1 MHCLGARQSVHNYGL
16 KDQAATSV
24 RAFQKNKATDMEKEQ
39 TGINFNA
46 PVTVGTF
53 VKVEAGATY
62 IKNNFPSVTSF
73 HDGEESDSLVDDGI
87 DVDAALVSVFMGDRD
102 AAERY
107 LRVIKDAT
115 DVQVIEHTKKLVEQ
129 NIISPI
135 SKNKTLYVILSS
147 KGLYKSTLSNWNKM
161 IR

>member
-1 MHCLGARQSVHNYGL
+1 
-16 KDQAATSV
+16 
-24 RAFQKNKATDMEKEQ
+24 MEKEQ

-107 LRVIKDAT
+107 LLTIKDAA
-115 DVQVIEHTKKLVEQ
+115 DVQITEYTKKLVAQ
-129 NIISPI
+129 NVISPL
-135 SKNKTLYVILSS
+135 SKNKTLYDILYRMG
-147 KGLYKSTLSNWNKM
+147 KYKSSYSNWNKM
-161 IR
+161 LK